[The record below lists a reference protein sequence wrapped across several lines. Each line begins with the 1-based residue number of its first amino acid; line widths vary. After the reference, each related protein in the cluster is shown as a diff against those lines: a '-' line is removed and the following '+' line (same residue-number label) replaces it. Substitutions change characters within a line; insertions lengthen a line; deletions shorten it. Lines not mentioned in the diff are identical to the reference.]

1 MSERTEKSMKELIEE
16 HGKEARDRWR
26 EVFDESR
33 ARGADATEASKVA
46 DEVLRLEV
54 ERGVLMPCA
63 ERALDRRA
71 RAFVQIVASH
81 ATVDGKRIDYDW
93 IPRLAADA
101 KEIARELNA

>member
-1 MSERTEKSMKELIEE
+1 MSEPMDKSMKELIDE

-54 ERGVLMPCA
+54 ERGVHVPCA
-63 ERALDRRA
+63 QNATDRKA
-71 RAFVQIVASH
+71 RSLARTIVNNTDRSGKIIDPEWIEFIVQ
-81 ATVDGKRIDYDW
+81 R
-93 IPRLAADA
+93 A
-101 KEIARELNA
+101 KEIDSGMES